1 MTERLSMAI
10 GLLIMGRVIVN
21 TNSKDDGDDKPQPF
35 DFPKHALV
43 HLF

>member
-1 MTERLSMAI
+1 MAI
-10 GLLIMGRVIVN
+10 GLLVMGRVIVN
-21 TNSKDDGDDKPQPF
+21 TKAKDDGDDTPQLF